1 MIFKKIEQ
9 LKTLFSDLTAYRNH
23 KKLLPDNPEKA
34 VLVQFQN
41 PQLYHRFF
49 YLLLKFYHLAGYTV
63 YFPMSFSLYRNLRNK
78 DRYMAL
84 LLQEKNLLSINSQ
97 NKPEEII
104 TLTDSIFSADY
115 FKDYFENNNDTDQS
129 FHIPMSFHPY
139 MYHQNLW
146 NQNIHCAK
154 ERFNSIFCYGNFDAK
169 AYLDIEHTGFNVI
182 PRTKLL
188 SFFSDKSNFLPVRSK
203 KELISADTNYFSEKF
218 VFAIKENYQ
227 IDMDDIRSH
236 LSLFNFFLCC
246 PGVVMPLC
254 HNVVEAMSVG
264 TIPVIEK
271 EYAEVMYPHL
281 EHQKNAII
289 FHDLEDLELLLN
301 EKLFTIPKQDIEAI
315 RKNVLDYYQ
324 EFLSPKGMI
333 NNLNQSIARGKKIYL
348 QAEHRSVK
356 FNN

>member
-1 MIFKKIEQ
+1 MILKKVKQ
-9 LKTLFSDLTAYRNH
+9 MKTLFSDFVAYRNH
-23 KKLLPDNPEKA
+23 KKYVPEKAEKA
-34 VLVQFQN
+34 VLVKFQN

-49 YLLLKFYHLAGYTV
+49 YLLLKFYQLAGYTV
-63 YFPMSFSLYRNLRNK
+63 YYPMSLSLYRNLRNK

-84 LLQEKNLLSINSQ
+84 LLQEKNLLSINTE
-97 NKPEEII
+97 NMPKEII
-104 TLTDSIFSADY
+104 TLTDSTFSADY
-115 FKDYFENNNDTDQS
+115 FKDYFENANNTDQS
-129 FHIPMSFHPY
+129 FHIPMSFHPL
-139 MYHQNLW
+139 MYHHQLW
-146 NQNIHCAK
+146 NEKAELSENRYNAV
-154 ERFNSIFCYGNFDAK
+154 FCYGNFDK
-169 AYLDIEHTGFNVI
+169 NAYLEIK
-182 PRTKLL
+182 RTDFKVT
-188 SFFSDKSNFLPVRSK
+188 SRT
-203 KELISADTNYFSEKF
+203 EIISALKENRNFTSIKSAGELANQRQNLNRKIM
-218 VFAIKENYQ
+218 FAMRENYQ
-227 IDMDDIRSH
+227 IEMKDIRTH
-236 LSLFNFFLCC
+236 LALFNFYLCC

-271 EYAEVMYPHL
+271 EYAEVMYPTL

-301 EKLFTIPKQDIEAI
+301 EKLFNIPKQDIQAI

-333 NNLNQSIARGKKIYL
+333 NNLNQSIAHGKKIYL